1 MLGMEPVL
9 PRNYASDVNSLAES
23 EKRYYSVADVC
34 AMLGI
39 TRKTLFFY
47 DREDLLKP
55 RKRTGPQKAK
65 LYLSEDIERLKTILE
80 YKKAGQDDEFY
91 TETEPT
97 EVGDYVIRVTTPE
110 TDAYDEL
117 ITQVAASYTTA
128 NKVIHIVNSEGLN
141 KEESRTRM
149 RFSSI

>member
-1 MLGMEPVL
+1 MGMEPVL
-9 PRNYASDVNSLAES
+9 MRNYASDVNSLAES

-80 YKKAGQDDEFY
+80 YKKAGLLLKEIRVLLDDE
-91 TETEPT
+91 TCSPRDILENALARAEK
-97 EVGDYVIRVTTPE
+97 EKRE
-110 TDAYDEL
+110 
-117 ITQVAASYTTA
+117 
-128 NKVIHIVNSEGLN
+128 
-141 KEESRTRM
+141 KEEEILCLRQRIAALAD
-149 RFSSI
+149 RV